1 MSLATPLI
9 DLHQAAGAAIGEY
22 FGTRLPARFDDF
34 AAEYLAAR
42 ETVALVDSNFR
53 ALFSF
58 TGPDRH
64 RYLNA
69 VLSSNVRDLQPGQG
83 AAGLLLTS
91 QGHIL
96 AEIETYACPDQI
108 LALSHA
114 MVRESTYETLEKFII
129 MDDVT
134 LDDLTDSAGMLFLA
148 GPRAASVIAELSGAD
163 IVEMPAFEHFE
174 THLGFVA
181 CRVIRQDWLGHAGA
195 LIVAEREELPALW
208 NELLAAVRTLGG
220 APAGMEAVNSL
231 RLEAGLPWFGH
242 DFDDK
247 CIPHEAGLEH
257 SHINYEKGC
266 YTGQE
271 IVERVRS
278 RGSVNRRLAG
288 LRFSSAKPPAP
299 GTKILFDGAEAGH
312 VTSGAF
318 SPRTGGPIGMG
329 YVRREYLNVGT
340 RLDASGIPAER
351 IALPLEEKK
360 ASA

>member
-9 DLHQAAGAAIGEY
+9 EAHQAAGAEIGAY
-22 FGTRLPARFDDF
+22 FGTRLPARFGDF
-34 AAEYLAAR
+34 AAEYRAGR
-42 ETVALVDSNFR
+42 ESVALVDANFR

-58 TGPDRH
+58 SGPDRH

-69 VLSSNVRDLQPGQG
+69 VLTSNVRDLAPGQG
-83 AAGLLLTS
+83 AVGLLLTP

-96 AEIETYACPDQI
+96 AEIETYADPDRI

-114 MVRESTYETLEKFII
+114 SARESTHATLEKFII

-134 LDDLTDSAGMLFLA
+134 LEDLTEATGTLLLA
-148 GPRAASVIAELSGAD
+148 GPRAAGVIAELAGAD
-163 IVEMPAFEHFE
+163 IMEMPVFSHFQ
-174 THLGFVA
+174 TILGFIP
-181 CRVIRQDWLGHAGA
+181 CRVIRLDWLGHAA
-195 LIVAEREELPALW
+195 AQIIAQRAQLLALW
-208 NELLAAVRTLGG
+208 EGLLGPVRALKG

-231 RLEAGLPWFGH
+231 RLEAGIPWFGY
-242 DFDDK
+242 DFDEK
-247 CIPHEAGLEH
+247 HIPHEAGLDQ

-278 RGSVNRRLAG
+278 RGSVSRRLAG
-288 LRFSSAKPPAP
+288 IQFFGEKPPAP
-299 GTKILFDGAEAGH
+299 GTKLLFEGAEAGH
-312 VTSGAF
+312 VTSAGF
-318 SPRTGGPIGMG
+318 SPRLGRPIGLG
-329 YVRREYLNVGT
+329 YIRREHSNVGR

-351 IALPLEEKK
+351 IALPLGEKM